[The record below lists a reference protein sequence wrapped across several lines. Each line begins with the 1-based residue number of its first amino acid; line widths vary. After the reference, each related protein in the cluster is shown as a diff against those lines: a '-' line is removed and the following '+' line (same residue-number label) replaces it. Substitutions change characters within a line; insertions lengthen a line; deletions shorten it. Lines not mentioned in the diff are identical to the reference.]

1 MAPTARP
8 LERDGRGVQTKLLLR
23 RYARWRSQADRERL
37 VARFEPLARTIAVR
51 FAHTSEPFDDLL
63 QVARL
68 ALIKAIDRFDPD
80 RGTAFTS
87 LAVPTITGELRR
99 HLRDHTWPV
108 HVPRELQ
115 ELSQR
120 LNGATAK
127 LVSRLGRQPTM
138 AELAEELGTDVEH
151 VLDARGAARAHT
163 PDSLDRPLTD
173 ETDGAVVGDLVPSR
187 TDELA
192 HAEWRAEAQRY
203 LARLPHRN
211 RAVLLLR
218 YHEDLK
224 QREIGELL
232 GISQMHVSR
241 LIRQSLEMLRG
252 MAAEDDG
259 LPRPVSLLPS

>member
-1 MAPTARP
+1 MAAIARLP
-8 LERDGRGVQTKLLLR
+8 AGRGLETKLLLR
-23 RYARWRSQADRERL
+23 RYAREHAPADREAL
-37 VARFEPLARTIAVR
+37 AARFEPLARSLAMR
-51 FAHTSEPFDDLL
+51 FIHTSEPFDDLL

-68 ALIKAIDRFDPD
+68 ALLKAIDRFDPE

-99 HLRDHTWPV
+99 HLRDHSWPI

-115 ELSQR
+115 ELTQK
-120 LNGATAK
+120 LAVATPK
-127 LVSRLGRQPTM
+127 LVGRLGRQPTT
-138 AELAEELGTDVEH
+138 AELADALGTDMET
-151 VLDARGAARAHT
+151 VLEARAAARAHS
-163 PDSLDRPLTD
+163 PDSLDRPLS
-173 ETDGAVVGDLVPSR
+173 EEAEGGVIGDLVAGDR
-187 TDELA
+187 DDIGQ
-192 HAEWRAEAQRY
+192 AETRAVAQRY

-252 MAAEDDG
+252 IAAEEDS
-259 LPRPVSLLPS
+259 LPRPVAG

>member
-8 LERDGRGVQTKLLLR
+8 HGGPGLETKLLLA
-23 RYARWRSQADRERL
+23 RYAREHSPADRERL
-37 VARFEPLARTIAVR
+37 AARFEPLARSLAIR
-51 FAHTSEPFDDLL
+51 FIHTSEPLDDLL

-68 ALIKAIDRFDPD
+68 ALLKAIDRFEPE
-80 RGTAFTS
+80 RGTAFSS

-99 HLRDHTWPV
+99 HLRDHSWPI

-115 ELSQR
+115 ELTQK
-120 LNGATAK
+120 LGAATPK
-127 LVSRLGRQPTM
+127 LVGRLGRQPTT
-138 AELAEELGTDVEH
+138 AELAEALGTDIET
-151 VLDARGAARAHT
+151 VLEARAAARAHS
-163 PDSLDRPLTD
+163 PDSLDRPLT
-173 ETDGAVVGDLVPSR
+173 EEADGGVMGDLVAGDR
-187 TDELA
+187 DDIGQ
-192 HAEWRAEAQRY
+192 AETRAVAQHY

-252 MAAEDDG
+252 IAAEEDS
-259 LPRPVSLLPS
+259 LPRPSPG

>member
-1 MAPTARP
+1 MAAPARP
-8 LERDGRGVQTKLLLR
+8 RERDARSLETKLLLL
-23 RYARWRSQADRERL
+23 RYARDPTPADRERL
-37 VARFEPLARTIAVR
+37 VARFEPLARSLATR
-51 FAHTSEPFDDLL
+51 FVHTSEPFDDLL

-68 ALIKAIDRFDPD
+68 ALLKAIDRFDPE

-99 HLRDHTWPV
+99 HLRDHSWPI

-115 ELSQR
+115 ELSQKV
-120 LNGATAK
+120 GIVTGK
-127 LVSRLGRQPTM
+127 LVTRLGRQPTT
-138 AELAEELGTDVEH
+138 AELAEELGVDMET
-151 VLDARGAARAHT
+151 VLEARSAARAHT
-163 PDSLDRPLTD
+163 PDSLDRPLSD
-173 ETDGAVVGDLVPSR
+173 ESDGAVMGDLVPSR
-187 TDELA
+187 TDDISLA
-192 HAEWRAEAQRY
+192 ETRAISHHY
-203 LARLPHRN
+203 LSRLPHRN

-252 MAAEDDG
+252 IAAEDG
-259 LPRPVSLLPS
+259 ELPRVVPG

>member
-8 LERDGRGVQTKLLLR
+8 HDRRGLETKLLL
-23 RYARWRSQADRERL
+23 ARHARDRSPQDRERL
-37 VARFEPLARTIAVR
+37 AARYEPLARSLAMR
-51 FAHTSEPFDDLL
+51 FIHTSEPFDDLL

-68 ALIKAIDRFDPD
+68 ALLKAIDRFDPE

-99 HLRDHTWPV
+99 HLRDHSWPI

-115 ELSQR
+115 ELTQR
-120 LNGATAK
+120 LGVATAK
-127 LVSRLGRQPTM
+127 LVSRLGRQPTT
-138 AELAEELGTDVEH
+138 AELADELGTDMET
-151 VLDARGAARAHT
+151 VLEARSVARAHS

-173 ETDGAVVGDLVPSR
+173 EDEGGVVGDLVPSGR
-187 TDELA
+187 DAIGE
-192 HAEWRAEAQRY
+192 AENRAVAQRY

-241 LIRQSLEMLRG
+241 LIRQSLDMLRG
-252 MAAEDDG
+252 IAAEEDG
-259 LPRPVSLLPS
+259 VPRPVPG